1 MNTEWYYINDLK
13 DFVNSSRRLVFK
25 FFGHISDQDP
35 DSALL
40 DIDKFTQEEKEEL
53 EQSLSYEESLSIVKE
68 LAKKQKNK
76 KTKIDRYCINDK
88 ILQEIIEALN
98 SRLVSN
104 ILNNLTNKGVL
115 ESGYDAEINDFV
127 FWVKD
132 QEK

>member
-1 MNTEWYYINDLK
+1 MKPEWYYINDLS

-25 FFGHISDQDP
+25 FFGHDSGQDP

-40 DIDKFTQEEKEEL
+40 NIDKFTQEEKEEL
-53 EQSLSYEESLSIVKE
+53 EQSLSYEESLSIIKD
-68 LAKKQKNK
+68 LAKKQRNK
-76 KTKIDRYCINDK
+76 KTKVDRYCINDK

-104 ILNNLTNKGVL
+104 ILNTLVNKGVL

>member
-1 MNTEWYYINDLK
+1 MNPEWYYINNLT
-13 DFVNSSRRLVFK
+13 DFVNSSRQLVFK

-40 DIDKFTQEEKEEL
+40 NIDKFTDEEKEEL
-53 EQSLSYEESLSIVKE
+53 EQSLSYEESLSIIKE
-68 LAKKQKNK
+68 LAKKQTNK
-76 KTKIDRYCINDK
+76 KKKIERYCINDK

-104 ILNNLTNKGVL
+104 ILNNLTNKGIL
-115 ESGYDAEINDFV
+115 ESGYDSEVNDFV

-132 QEK
+132 QKK